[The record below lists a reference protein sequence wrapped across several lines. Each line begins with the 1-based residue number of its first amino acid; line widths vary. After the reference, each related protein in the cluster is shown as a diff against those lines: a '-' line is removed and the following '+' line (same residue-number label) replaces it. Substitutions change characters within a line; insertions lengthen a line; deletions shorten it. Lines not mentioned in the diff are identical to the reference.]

1 MEEIEDIKVGKWT
14 RLFIYLKDGTQF
26 WEDGNESDATD
37 WKWAEHQS
45 FYDKN
50 WLSIDEEEI
59 NGGLKKGTLL
69 QEYFLNPHFKPNKE
83 EQKELEEFF
92 TSIGGKEWKLN

>member
-1 MEEIEDIKVGKWT
+1 MGGRSMTKVRYVEAKYDTTLSWDIEAIAEKNNFKVEEIEDIKVGKWT

-45 FYDKN
+45 FYDKD

-59 NGGLKKGTLL
+59 N
-69 QEYFLNPHFKPNKE
+69 E
-83 EQKELEEFF
+83 
-92 TSIGGKEWKLN
+92 

>member
-1 MEEIEDIKVGKWT
+1 MTKVRYVEAKYDTTLSWDIEAIAEKNNFEMEEIEDIKVGKWT

-45 FYDKN
+45 FYDED

-59 NGGLKKGTLL
+59 NET
-69 QEYFLNPHFKPNKE
+69 
-83 EQKELEEFF
+83 
-92 TSIGGKEWKLN
+92 

>member
-1 MEEIEDIKVGKWT
+1 MTKVRYVEAKYDTTLSWDIEAIAEKNNFEMEEIEDIKVGKWT

-45 FYDKN
+45 FYDED

-59 NGGLKKGTLL
+59 SG
-69 QEYFLNPHFKPNKE
+69 
-83 EQKELEEFF
+83 
-92 TSIGGKEWKLN
+92 

>member
-1 MEEIEDIKVGKWT
+1 MTKVRYVEAKYDTTLSWDIEAIAEKNNFKMEEIEDIKVGKWT

-45 FYDKN
+45 FYDED

-59 NGGLKKGTLL
+59 NGGL
-69 QEYFLNPHFKPNKE
+69 
-83 EQKELEEFF
+83 
-92 TSIGGKEWKLN
+92 

>member
-45 FYDKN
+45 FYDKD
-50 WLSIDEEEI
+50 WFSIDEEEVNEELYI
-59 NGGLKKGTLL
+59 RYIVGRVFFKSSL
-69 QEYFLNPHFKPNKE
+69 QTN
-83 EQKELEEFF
+83 
-92 TSIGGKEWKLN
+92 

>member
-1 MEEIEDIKVGKWT
+1 MTKVRYVEAKYDTTLSWDIEAIAEKNNFKVEEIEDIKVGKWT

-37 WKWAEHQS
+37 WKWAVHQGY
-45 FYDKN
+45 YDKD

-59 NGGLKKGTLL
+59 NGGL
-69 QEYFLNPHFKPNKE
+69 
-83 EQKELEEFF
+83 
-92 TSIGGKEWKLN
+92 